1 MGSEAKSNGGNGGFR
16 SRMEYYLYS
25 GDKKHVFAGIAIFS
39 IAFGIPWYLM
49 TRGSSFSCFVMALA
63 FAVEAELRTLL
74 KLLHNAEKFVYGEEY
89 FCHFL
94 DDKRV
99 GNSLAVCVSFQRDL
113 VHF

>member
-1 MGSEAKSNGGNGGFR
+1 
-16 SRMEYYLYS
+16 
-25 GDKKHVFAGIAIFS
+25 
-39 IAFGIPWYLM
+39 
-49 TRGSSFSCFVMALA
+49 MALA

-89 FCHFL
+89 FYHFL

-99 GNSLAVCVSFQRDL
+99 GNSLVVCVSFQRDL